1 MLLQMARCPSFSQL
15 NDIPVYIIY
24 VTPLCTHLLM
34 NTGCSHILA
43 NANNIAMN
51 MGYSFKQILLQ
62 DFLFHFLSTCRSYIA
77 GSHGHCRFSY
87 LEKSRNCFSQWLHQL
102 TIPPTVYKG
111 SLQRLLFLVFMI
123 TPILIGMR

>member
-1 MLLQMARCPSFSQL
+1 MLLQMARCPSFSRL
-15 NDIPVYIIY
+15 NDIPLYIIY

-102 TIPPTVYKG
+102 TISPTVYKG

>member
-1 MLLQMARCPSFSQL
+1 MLLQMARCPSFSRL
-15 NDIPVYIIY
+15 NDIPLYIIY

-62 DFLFHFLSTCRSYIA
+62 DFLFHFLSTCRSYTA

>member
-1 MLLQMARCPSFSQL
+1 MLLQMARCPSFSRL
-15 NDIPVYIIY
+15 NDIPLYIIY

-111 SLQRLLFLVFMI
+111 SLQRLLFLVLMI